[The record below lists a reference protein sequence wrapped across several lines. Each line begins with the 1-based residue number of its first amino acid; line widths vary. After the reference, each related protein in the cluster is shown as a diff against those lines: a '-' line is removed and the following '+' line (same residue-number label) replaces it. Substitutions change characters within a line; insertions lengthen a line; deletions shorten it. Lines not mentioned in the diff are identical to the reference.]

1 MGASPRIE
9 DRFITRCHPF
19 LLFVTLMLGLL
30 CQGLIL
36 TATAAVLPEMARD
49 LGERGEFVAQM
60 SVGVGAFGLTLGAVA
75 SGPLL
80 ERAGTR
86 LLLLSALVLYAIA
99 GGAGLVLRTPVDLL
113 ASRLVAGF
121 SASCVT
127 TVCLWTVA
135 AEYSGSKRARAFGVA
150 GALTGCAGM
159 LSTIAGGSL
168 AQHGGWPM
176 AFIQYPLF
184 GVVVLVL
191 ACVSVRQV
199 VPQHEHGSKKPPI
212 ESRRLLPLYLVVWLL
227 FAVTA
232 IGGAQLPFLLKD
244 EGLRDPATRSLVLAA
259 PTLAAAL
266 TSFCY
271 DSLRRVLD
279 ARETFTLAVTCLL
292 LGLATVGW
300 SATPSYAGTGAVL
313 MGICVG
319 LVGPCLYH
327 VVADRTDERSR
338 GRQMGWLNTAIFL
351 GIFANPIVFA
361 PMVDMLGAHRVFLLA
376 AVVIGTLALP
386 LGRSVLRPAASVDRG
401 AKVTLV

>member
-1 MGASPRIE
+1 MGASPGIQ
-9 DRFITRCHPF
+9 DQLITRSQQS

-49 LGERGEFVAQM
+49 LGEGGEFVAQM

-75 SGPLL
+75 SGSLL

-86 LLLLSALVLYAIA
+86 LLLLAALVLYAIA
-99 GGAGLVLRTPVDLL
+99 GGAGFLLRAPVYLL
-113 ASRLVAGF
+113 ASRFVAGF

-159 LSTIAGGSL
+159 LSTIAGGCL
-168 AQHGGWPM
+168 AQHGGWPT
-176 AFIQYPLF
+176 AFVQYPLF
-184 GVVVLVL
+184 GVVVFAL
-191 ACVSVRQV
+191 ACVSIRQV
-199 VPQHEHGSKKPPI
+199 VPRHEHASPTVPN

-232 IGGAQLPFLLKD
+232 IGGAQLPFLLRD
-244 EGLRDPATRSLVLAA
+244 EGLQDPGTRSLVLGV

-271 DSLRRVLD
+271 GSLRRILD
-279 ARETFTLAVTCLL
+279 ARETFTLAATCLI

-300 SATPSYAGTGAVL
+300 SATPAYAGTGAVL

-319 LVGPCLYH
+319 LMGPCLYH

-361 PMVDMLGAHRVFLLA
+361 PMVAVLGAHHVFLLA
-376 AVVIGTLALP
+376 ALVIGTLALP
-386 LGRSVLRPAASVDRG
+386 LGRSVLRLAAGVDRS
-401 AKVTLV
+401 AHVTLV